1 MKKLI
6 SMLMAGVL
14 CLSLAACGG
23 VDRTAAQSAM
33 DSVANALTD
42 TAALLEEKLE
52 TSDVFSVEELAKSLD
67 AITQELTALKADL
80 DSEDVTQERL
90 DEIAQLT
97 AAHEAQVKEI
107 YAQAEVLPDAPVST
121 GLTDKN
127 GNEVTIETLSA
138 LTEAYDAVAVPY
150 NEIAVAVNENGWMA
164 DAQTAAEMEALG
176 NVLGFIGEALTNDMS
191 LLEGSDFDA
200 LISSLESFLPELGGL
215 AERVSVPYAG

>member
-23 VDRTAAQSAM
+23 VDRTAAQGAM

-42 TAALLEEKLE
+42 TATLLEEKLA
-52 TSDVFSVEELAKSLD
+52 TADVLAVEELAKSLD
-67 AITQELTALKADL
+67 AITQELTALKTEL

-97 AAHEAQVKEI
+97 AAYEAQVKEI
-107 YAQAEVLPDAPVST
+107 YAQTEQLPDAPVST
-121 GLTDKN
+121 GLTDMN

-191 LLEGSDFDA
+191 LLDGSDFDA
-200 LISSLESFLPELGGL
+200 LISSLESFLPELDGL

>member
-23 VDRTAAQSAM
+23 VDRTAAQGAM

-42 TAALLEEKLE
+42 TATLLEEKLA
-52 TSDVFSVEELAKSLD
+52 TADVLAVEELAKSLD
-67 AITQELTALKADL
+67 AITQELTALKTEL

-97 AAHEAQVKEI
+97 AAYEAQVKDI
-107 YAQAEVLPDAPVST
+107 YAQTEQLPDAPVST
-121 GLTDKN
+121 GLTDMN

-138 LTEAYDAVAVPY
+138 LAEAYDAVAVPY

-191 LLEGSDFDA
+191 LLAGSDFDA
-200 LISSLESFLPELGGL
+200 LISSLESFLPELDGL

>member
-6 SMLMAGVL
+6 SMLMAAVL

-23 VDRTAAQSAM
+23 VDRTAAQGAM

-42 TAALLEEKLE
+42 TATLLEEKLA
-52 TSDVFSVEELAKSLD
+52 TADVLAVEELAKSLD
-67 AITQELTALKADL
+67 AITQELTALKTEL

-97 AAHEAQVKEI
+97 AAYEAQVKEI
-107 YAQAEVLPDAPVST
+107 YAQTEQLPDAPVST
-121 GLTDKN
+121 GLTDMN

-150 NEIAVAVNENGWMA
+150 NEITVAVNENGWMA

-191 LLEGSDFDA
+191 LLDGSDFDA
-200 LISSLESFLPELGGL
+200 LISSLESFLPELDGL

>member
-67 AITQELTALKADL
+67 AISQELTALKSDL

-97 AAHEAQVKEI
+97 AAYEAQVKEI
-107 YAQAEVLPDAPVST
+107 YAQAEQLEDTPTST
-121 GLTDKN
+121 GLVDMN
-127 GNEVTIETLSA
+127 GNEVTMETLSA
-138 LTEAYDAVAVPY
+138 LVEAYDAVAVPY

-176 NVLGFIGEALTNDMS
+176 NVLGFIGEALTNDMA
-191 LLEGSDFDA
+191 LLDGSDFDA
-200 LISSLESFLPELGGL
+200 LISTLESFLPELDGL